1 VAEAL
6 RRVPGSAP
14 ARYQAALLAFGAGN
28 AAALHESAG
37 VLGAR
42 GGPAIAAELAARSA
56 ELAGTLED
64 ADQAYAAR
72 AALSDRDPG
81 ALLALGGALARLRAS
96 GPALKLAARALRRDP
111 LEARLH
117 RAPTDFWEGPAP
129 LAEAARRF
137 AEIGR
142 SEPRSAATAWAAAA
156 ACELLLGHTQ
166 AADGL
171 ARAAAAASPQASTP
185 LVLLAQV
192 ALERGQARAA
202 LPLARAAVEARPDDA
217 AAQEQHARVLE
228 ALGRNDDAERAHRA
242 ALDAAPDLA
251 TARLALARLLSRRG
265 DAAGA
270 RDTLAELVKESPG
283 MGPARGALLAL
294 DEAAP
299 APHPKP

>member
-1 VAEAL
+1 
-6 RRVPGSAP
+6 
-14 ARYQAALLAFGAGN
+14 
-28 AAALHESAG
+28 
-37 VLGAR
+37 
-42 GGPAIAAELAARSA
+42 
-56 ELAGTLED
+56 
-64 ADQAYAAR
+64 
-72 AALSDRDPG
+72 
-81 ALLALGGALARLRAS
+81 
-96 GPALKLAARALRRDP
+96 
-111 LEARLH
+111 
-117 RAPTDFWEGPAP
+117 
-129 LAEAARRF
+129 
-137 AEIGR
+137 
-142 SEPRSAATAWAAAA
+142 
-156 ACELLLGHTQ
+156 
-166 AADGL
+166 
-171 ARAAAAASPQASTP
+171 
-185 LVLLAQV
+185 VLLAQV

-294 DEAAP
+294 DQAAP